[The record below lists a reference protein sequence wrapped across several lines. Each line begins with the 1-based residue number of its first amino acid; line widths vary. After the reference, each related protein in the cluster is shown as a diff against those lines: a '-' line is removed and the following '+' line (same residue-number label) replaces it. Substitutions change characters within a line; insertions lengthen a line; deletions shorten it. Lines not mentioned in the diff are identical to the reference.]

1 MKGET
6 IMLSLNQSIVEKNQI
21 QAKVELTNNILE
33 ESSHYLKGSQLME
46 LNKTLNKHFQGYEI
60 FLQQDIDLHK
70 NYIEENKSIIDIYIS
85 NKKLEGLSPRTLEY
99 YKKTVTAFVEYVDKH
114 LSDVTSQ
121 DIRDYLSYV
130 QSIGNCSNVT
140 IDSIRRNLNTFFNT
154 ISNEGYIQSNPMAK
168 IKKIKSAK
176 KVKKPFT
183 EIEIEKMRNELSSL
197 PERTPIQQLF
207 KYQDQ
212 ALFELLL
219 SSGIRLRE
227 CIQLNKED
235 IDLENRTFMVLGKGN
250 KERQCYFSV
259 KCQYYLDKI
268 INFEY
273 KGRTSKYKDVE
284 ALFVTKSTK
293 GNYNHRI
300 GGNGVERKIREL
312 GRKCGV
318 KAHPHKFRRTFATT
332 LLNKGVPIE
341 QIKELLG
348 HANLDTTMIY
358 AIVDQDQIKYNH
370 GKYAG

>member
-1 MKGET
+1 
-6 IMLSLNQSIVEKNQI
+6 MLSLNQNSIENIQI
-21 QAKVELTNNILE
+21 QAKIELTNNILE
-33 ESSHYLKGSQLME
+33 ESSRYLKGSQLME
-46 LNKTLNKHFQGYEI
+46 LNKTLNKHFQEYEI
-60 FLQQDIDLHK
+60 FVQQDIDLHK

-85 NKKLEGLSPRTLEY
+85 NKQLEGLSPRTLKY
-99 YKKTVTAFVEYVDKH
+99 YKETVTAFVEYVDKH

-121 DIRDYLSYV
+121 DIRNYLSFV
-130 QSIGNCSNVT
+130 QQTTSSSNAT
-140 IDSIRRNLNTFFNT
+140 IDNLRRNLNTFFNT

-183 EIEIEKMRNELSSL
+183 EIEIEKMRNELSNL
-197 PERTPIQQLF
+197 PERTPSQQLF

-293 GNYNHRI
+293 GDYNHRLA
-300 GGNGVERKIREL
+300 GNGVERKIREL

-358 AIVDQDQIKYNH
+358 AIVDQDQVKYNH
-370 GKYAG
+370 SKYAG